1 METTYKTP
9 SEVLKGRDELI
20 RAISTSISDLVEVQK
35 ILNRFESEEERMA
48 FDKLEELIT
57 TGLDEIDAIKE
68 RYMNYLTDSIRVLE
82 AEMKVAKLN

>member
-35 ILNRFESEEERMA
+35 TLNRFESEEERMA